1 MVGRHKGRAQGKE
14 DGGTEAAL
22 EEPSGEAGHRP
33 VYRRYLIHPTVQIK
47 RVLIDSSDLR
57 IKYVNSKTVAF

>member
-1 MVGRHKGRAQGKE
+1 MVGRHKGSAQGEE

-47 RVLIDSSDLR
+47 RVLIDSSD
-57 IKYVNSKTVAF
+57 F